1 MNASKFG
8 ERSPGALDDPRCSS
22 QPEGE
27 RMKGDPN
34 VTRIEVNPD
43 AQEAARQ
50 GTRAQELVGKVRNVQ
65 RAACCIV
72 GGGPAGAMLGLLLAR
87 KGVDVLVLEKHGDF
101 LRDFRGDT
109 IHPSTMEIMDELGL
123 ADRLL
128 LLPHT
133 KASQL
138 RFRTPRGAAT
148 LADFG
153 RLRTRFP
160 YLAFIPQ
167 WDFLDFVTDE
177 ADRYPNFRLE
187 MNAEVR
193 ELVKEDG
200 VVRGVRYEAPDGAHE
215 VRATLTVAA
224 DGRDSQVREQ
234 AGLEVVDTAPP
245 IDVLWFRLSR
255 RAGDPEEPTGYIG
268 GGRFVVLIN
277 RGDYWQVGYVVPKGA
292 DQRIRAEGLGSFRR
306 SVGEAVA
313 KLAERTGEVQ
323 EWGQVKLLSVQ
334 VKRLKRWYRPGLLC
348 IGDAAHAMSPVGGV
362 GINLAI
368 QDAVAAA
375 NTLADPLLEGRVES
389 RHLRAVQR
397 RRDLPIR
404 VIQGLQSL
412 AHRRI
417 VAPAVGGGGIPS
429 PPPPVRALLGLRVVR
444 HLPAPDI
451 GVWIL

>member
-1 MNASKFG
+1 MIY
-8 ERSPGALDDPRCSS
+8 ERI
-22 QPEGE
+22 
-27 RMKGDPN
+27 KGGPI
-34 VTRIEVNPD
+34 VTFD
-43 AQEAARQ
+43 AQEAVRQ
-50 GTRAQELVGKVRNVQ
+50 GTQVQGASGEIHDVRRAT
-65 RAACCIV
+65 CCIA
-72 GGGPAGAMLGLLLAR
+72 GCGPAGAMLGLLLAR
-87 KGVDVLVLEKHGDF
+87 KGVDVLVLEKHVDF

-153 RLRTRFP
+153 YLKTRFP
-160 YLAFIPQ
+160 YLAFMPQ

-177 ADRYPNFRLE
+177 AGRYPNFRLE
-187 MNAEVR
+187 MSAEVR
-193 ELVKEDG
+193 ELVEEDG

-215 VRATLTVAA
+215 VRAPLTVAA
-224 DGRDSQVREQ
+224 DGRDSRVREQ
-234 AGLEVVDTAPP
+234 AGLEVVGTAPP

-255 RAGDPEEPTGYIG
+255 RAGDPEDPTGYIG

-277 RGDYWQVGYVVPKGA
+277 RGDYWQVGYVLPKGG
-292 DQRIRAEGLGSFRR
+292 DQRVRAAGLESFRR
-306 SVGEAVA
+306 SIGEAVPE
-313 KLAERTGEVQ
+313 LADRTGEI
-323 EWGQVKLLSVQ
+323 EDWGQVKLLSVQ
-334 VKRLKRWYRPGLLC
+334 VNRLKRWYRPGLLC

-368 QDAVAAA
+368 QDAVGAA
-375 NTLADPLLEGRVES
+375 NALADPLLKGRVES

-412 AHRRI
+412 VHRRI

-429 PPPPVRALLGLRVVR
+429 PPQPVRALLGLRIVR
-444 HLPAPDI
+444 TLPARII
-451 GVWIL
+451 GFGIWPVHVRP